1 MASGDTAVTTSRR
14 SVLAGTGYEYA
25 RIVVMHHGVPSHRP
39 LVTRCGVVVSS
50 LAMVVA
56 PARADS
62 TSPLIALVDAA
73 AQRLQVA
80 EPVAAYK
87 WNTHGAVDDPARVQ
101 QELAKLGDEAVA
113 QQVDRDYVTRVFGDQ
128 INATEAIEY
137 SRFANWKL
145 NPAGAPA
152 DPPELSASRSTIDT
166 FNQTM
171 LAQILANWG
180 LLHSPECGA
189 QLDAARGGVAQ
200 RRQLDDLYRQAL
212 STATQSY
219 CQ

>member
-1 MASGDTAVTTSRR
+1 
-14 SVLAGTGYEYA
+14 
-25 RIVVMHHGVPSHRP
+25 MHHRVPSPRLP
-39 LVTRCGVVVSS
+39 LVTRCGVVVGG
-50 LAMVVA
+50 LAMLVA

-62 TSPLIALVDAA
+62 TSPLIPLVDAA
-73 AQRLQVA
+73 AQRLEVA

-87 WNTHGAVDDPARVQ
+87 WNKHGAVDDPARVQ
-101 QELAKLGDEAVA
+101 HELAKLGDEAVA

-152 DPPELSASRSTIDT
+152 DSPELSASRSTIDAL
-166 FNQTM
+166 NQTM
-171 LAQILANWG
+171 LAQILADWG
-180 LLHSPECGA
+180 LLHSPDCAA
-189 QLDAARGGVAQ
+189 QLDAARASIAQ
-200 RRQLDDLYRQAL
+200 SRQLDDLYRQAL
-212 STATQSY
+212 STATQSF